1 MIGVSC
7 RFLGSDKAY
16 TYKTN
21 LDNLTLGDL
30 VVVES
35 NKPSERVV
43 NMDCFPPYKMNVLS
57 ILEVVDIDVPFSTS
71 IKYKWIIDKIN
82 LEDYFHNIIKG
93 K

>member
-7 RFLGSDKAY
+7 KFLGSDKSY

-21 LDNLTLGDL
+21 LVNLVIGDL

-43 NMDCFPPYKMNVLS
+43 NMDCFPSYKMNVLS
-57 ILEVVDIDVPFSTS
+57 ILEVMEVDVPFKAN
-71 IKYKWIIDKIN
+71 IKYKWVIDKIN
-82 LEDYFHNIIKG
+82 LQDYFTNIIKG